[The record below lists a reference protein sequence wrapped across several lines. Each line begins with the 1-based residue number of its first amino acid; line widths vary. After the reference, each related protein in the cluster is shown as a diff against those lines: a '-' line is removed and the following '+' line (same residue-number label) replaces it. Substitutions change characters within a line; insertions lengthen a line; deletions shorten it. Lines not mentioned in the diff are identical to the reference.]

1 MRAHHLR
8 TLALALGLVGATCS
22 AALGAPSL
30 VRSTTASQ
38 DPVRGAQPVEES
50 ALDYERVIALAT
62 PTARDLVHREVQWHG
77 SVIDGVLA
85 AQAADKPLLLWLYFG
100 GPLGD
105 C

>member
-1 MRAHHLR
+1 MRAHYLR
-8 TLALALGLVGATCS
+8 VLAIAVLSVAATGSSVLAASSPLQP
-22 AALGAPSL
+22 AAS
-30 VRSTTASQ
+30 RQ
-38 DPVRGAQPVEES
+38 DSVRGAQPVV
-50 ALDYERVIALAT
+50 AAPLDVDRVIALAA
-62 PTARDLVHREVQWHG
+62 PTARDLVHRQVEWHG

>member
-8 TLALALGLVGATCS
+8 VLASAVLSIAATGSSVLASHSPLEPT
-22 AALGAPSL
+22 ALQEDS
-30 VRSTTASQ
+30 
-38 DPVRGAQPVEES
+38 VRGARPVGES
-50 ALDYERVIALAT
+50 PLDVDRVIALAA
-62 PTARDLVHREVQWHG
+62 PTARDLVHRQVEWHG